1 VSDGTRVDLVKLRE
15 GLEAACRKRMMSDVP
30 WGVLLS
36 GGLDSSL
43 TAAIAKREVDKAAA
57 VRCANPL
64 PHIRMHTLYQT
75 NQTIRLLLGVLV
87 WIER

>member
-1 VSDGTRVDLVKLRE
+1 MSDGTRVDLVKLRE

-64 PHIRMHTLYQT
+64 PHIRMQLSIRL
-75 NQTIRLLLGVLV
+75 TIRLLLGVLV